1 MLPLPVVT
9 LAYPSL
15 LPASTSEARTTHTQA
30 WTIHT
35 HVPPSLPPFRFPTHG
50 THSSLPSSPP
60 SGTEKVSRTSS
71 SESLSNSNS
80 QSGISHLSQEAAK
93 VKLIRDAIRSED
105 KRLRAAY
112 PFPLGEHWQSAVGL
126 FIYVGAWVAWGMATH
141 AWWNGTLSL
150 PALVVINALAI
161 SLLHEMEHDLIHE
174 LYFKRSPWV
183 QHVMFAG
190 IWLIKSNAS
199 PWWRKYYH
207 LRHHQY
213 SGQVNDVEE
222 RLIGL
227 GLPWYSPKRLLVTL
241 TPAGTL
247 LVANDIARD
256 DPEFSRV
263 NLILCNSPVIVL
275 STAAMLVHLIA
286 SLGGGEALVKAGYLS
301 AGMFALLSH
310 RLLPAL
316 FLYNATVNFPN
327 VLRQSCL
334 VIVSTYC
341 HYYGDIPE
349 RDVFFQTQ
357 ILDHPLLWPF
367 QLFCFNFGA
376 THIIHHF
383 VTRQPFYLRQVV
395 AFGVL
400 PLMKAQGCRHND
412 MGNNFRGNRWTGGE
426 NAFDHEEGVTI
437 KTGSKGRAG
446 QHEGSSTDTSPTTSD
461 DEDGGEDHIKGA

>member
-1 MLPLPVVT
+1 MAPNAELT
-9 LAYPSL
+9 RRQR
-15 LPASTSEARTTHTQA
+15 PASNHP
-30 WTIHT
+30 IK
-35 HVPPSLPPFRFPTHG
+35 PSVAG
-50 THSSLPSSPP
+50 MEKSSRS
-60 SGTEKVSRTSS
+60 SS

-80 QSGISHLSQEAAK
+80 QQGISHLSQEAAK
-93 VKLIRDAIRSED
+93 VKLIRDAIRAED

-126 FIYVGAWVAWGMATH
+126 FIYVAAWAAWGLATH
-141 AWWNGTLSL
+141 AWWHGSLSM
-150 PALVVINALAI
+150 PALMVINALAI

-256 DPEFSRV
+256 DPEFSRF
-263 NLILCNSPVIVL
+263 NLVLCNSPVIVL
-275 STAAMLVHLIA
+275 STAAMLVHLVA
-286 SLGGGEALVKAGYLS
+286 SLGGGEALVRAGLLS
-301 AGMFALLSH
+301 EGMFAMLSH

-334 VIVSTYC
+334 VIISTYC

-357 ILDHPLLWPF
+357 ILDHPFLWPL

-412 MGNNFRGNRWTGGE
+412 MSNNFRGNRWAGGE
-426 NAFDHEEGVTI
+426 DAVDHEEETTTL
-437 KTGSKGRAG
+437 TGIKGRAG
-446 QHEGSSTDTSPTTSD
+446 KGGNGGMGGASSTDTSPTTSD
-461 DEDGGEDHIKGA
+461 DEDGAEDHIKGA

>member
-1 MLPLPVVT
+1 MPDCV
-9 LAYPSL
+9 
-15 LPASTSEARTTHTQA
+15 TSEQKIAGLSLTNSSIAHIGTGKGATT
-30 WTIHT
+30 
-35 HVPPSLPPFRFPTHG
+35 V
-50 THSSLPSSPP
+50 
-60 SGTEKVSRTSS
+60 S
-71 SESLSNSNS
+71 SEKRSASPT
-80 QSGISHLSQEAAK
+80 GISHLSQEAGK
-93 VKLIRDAIRSED
+93 VKTIRDAIRAED

-112 PFPLGEHWQSAVGL
+112 PFPLGEHWQSVVGL
-126 FIYVGAWVAWGMATH
+126 AIYMGSWVVWGVATY
-141 AWWNGTLSL
+141 AWWTGGLSL
-150 PALVVINALAI
+150 PVLMVVNALAI

-174 LYFKRSPWV
+174 LYFKRQPWV
-183 QHVMFAG
+183 QHVMFMG

-227 GLPWYSPKRLLVTL
+227 GLRWWSPKRLLVTL

-263 NLILCNSPVIVL
+263 NLVLSNSPVIVL
-275 STAAMLVHLIA
+275 STAAMLVHLICA
-286 SLGGGEALVKAGYLS
+286 LGGDAALVKAGVLS
-301 AGMFALLSH
+301 APLHAFLSQ
-310 RLLPAL
+310 RILPAL
-316 FLYNATVNFPN
+316 FLYNAAVNFPN

-334 VIVSTYC
+334 VIISTYC

-383 VTRQPFYLRQVV
+383 VTRQPFYLRQVT
-395 AFGVL
+395 AFRVL
-400 PLMKAQGCRHND
+400 PIMKALGCRHND
-412 MGNNFRGNRWTGGE
+412 MGNNFRGNRWVGGE
-426 NAFDHEEGVTI
+426 KAVDGKGEMMAGLREEGEDWTA
-437 KTGSKGRAG
+437 TTPR
-446 QHEGSSTDTSPTTSD
+446 TSD
-461 DEDGGEDHIKGA
+461 DEDSGEEHIKGA